1 MGYKLILSKTLLR
14 LHKIFYTPQTLA
26 PKKPPH
32 LPHLIFPEKMLTP
45 LYLPP
50 SRLRRAASDCTI
62 SKVAGSMMAGT
73 PHRLSLSKSSSEAA
87 QDKASTKRE
96 GVHLHPLGGDFA
108 PPKLDKFCHFSIC
121 SISQYGF
128 FKISLPTPIK
138 SAALFFRRVSAS
150 SKVLTPPVSMTGM
163 SSKMAHT
170 TSVPVLP
177 PP

>member
-1 MGYKLILSKTLLR
+1 MTFSEMLR
-14 LHKIFYTPQTLA
+14 LSSCARLLMIVMRSSSLPIKVIQNNDEPPCTP
-26 PKKPPH
+26 
-32 LPHLIFPEKMLTP
+32 
-45 LYLPP
+45 
-50 SRLRRAASDCTI
+50 C
-62 SKVAGSMMAGT
+62 
-73 PHRLSLSKSSSEAA
+73 LSLSKYSSEAA
-87 QDKASTKRE
+87 RDKASTKRE

-163 SSKMAHT
+163 ETAF
-170 TSVPVLP
+170 L
-177 PP
+177 

>member
-1 MGYKLILSKTLLR
+1 
-14 LHKIFYTPQTLA
+14 
-26 PKKPPH
+26 
-32 LPHLIFPEKMLTP
+32 
-45 LYLPP
+45 
-50 SRLRRAASDCTI
+50 
-62 SKVAGSMMAGT
+62 MAGT
-73 PHRLSLSKSSSEAA
+73 PPCLSLREYSSEAA
-87 QDKASTKRE
+87 RDKASTKRE

-108 PPKLDKFCHFSIC
+108 PPKWDKFCHFSIC

>member
-1 MGYKLILSKTLLR
+1 MENLSLTCP
-14 LHKIFYTPQTLA
+14 IYMLA
-26 PKKPPH
+26 PGYHLSQSGSQTARPVKSNIITMHPLYSINDEPPC
-32 LPHLIFPEKMLTP
+32 TP
-45 LYLPP
+45 LPIVKQVFLG
-50 SRLRRAASDCTI
+50 SRTGKGFEEKRR
-62 SKVAGSMMAGT
+62 
-73 PHRLSLSKSSSEAA
+73 
-87 QDKASTKRE
+87 

-163 SSKMAHT
+163 ETAFFIALDIS
-170 TSVPVLP
+170 
-177 PP
+177 